1 VTKCADETEGRSFNV
16 AIIGCGRVGEREA
29 SAVISTTGLSLVA
42 VSDIGPA
49 FRHKA
54 LHMAETYECDVVH
67 DWRHLVTRRDVDIV
81 VVSTPNSFHK
91 DISIEAM
98 LNGKHVICEKPLA
111 TTWDDAAEMLLTAQ
125 AQGVKLMTNFNH
137 RLHDHNL
144 RAKEIVDQGLIG
156 RPVFIRGRIGHGRFI
171 VGPSPAGPGR
181 FQCQETWYMD
191 VKQAGGGTVID
202 NGVHLLDLARWFM
215 GDEFIEVQGTVTRN
229 LDLCVSQHHGSRA
242 FTRQVECEENGFGLF
257 KTADGRIAALH
268 SSWVQ
273 WHGYLYL
280 EIFGTRGSVVID
292 NDQIQGHVS
301 YHVFDHHG
309 APLRQT
315 VEVPGLLKPD
325 PSWKR
330 QLQELVAALR
340 ENREPS
346 PNGYDGLQVLRM
358 VHALYAS
365 AVSSKA
371 EPIETTRP
379 LLHMKLNG
387 VALREKLEG
396 EVAVK
401 SQ

>member
-1 VTKCADETEGRSFNV
+1 MTKCTDEPEGRSFNV

-29 SAVISTTGLSLVA
+29 SAVISTPGLNLVA

-67 DWRHLVTRRDVDIV
+67 DWQHLVTRRDVDIV

-111 TTWDDAAEMLLTAQ
+111 TTLEDAVQMLLTAQ
-125 AQGVKLMTNFNH
+125 TQKVKLMTNFNH

-144 RAKEIVDQGLIG
+144 RTKEILDQGLIG
-156 RPVFIRGRIGHGRFI
+156 RPMFIRGRIGHGHFI
-171 VGPSPAGPGR
+171 VGSSPAGPGR
-181 FQCQETWYMD
+181 FQCDNSWYMD
-191 VKQAGGGTVID
+191 IRQSGGGTVID
-202 NGVHLLDLARWFM
+202 NGVHLFDLARWLM
-215 GDEFIEVQGTVTRN
+215 GDEFVEVQGNVTRN
-229 LDLCVSQHHGSRA
+229 LDLCVNPLGNSHA
-242 FTRQVECEENGFGLF
+242 FTQPLECEENGFGVF

-273 WHGYLYL
+273 WHGYLQL
-280 EIFGTRGSVVID
+280 EVFATHGSVTIN

-301 YHVFDHHG
+301 IHLFDQHG

-315 VEVPGLLKPD
+315 VEVPALLKPD

-340 ENREPS
+340 QNREPS
-346 PNGYDGLQVLRM
+346 PNGFDGLQALRM
-358 VHALYAS
+358 VHGLYNS
-365 AVSSKA
+365 AGSGKA
-371 EPIETTRP
+371 EPIETKWPFPHKKHSRVTVYEDQG
-379 LLHMKLNG
+379 LASNQ
-387 VALREKLEG
+387 AAE
-396 EVAVK
+396 
-401 SQ
+401 